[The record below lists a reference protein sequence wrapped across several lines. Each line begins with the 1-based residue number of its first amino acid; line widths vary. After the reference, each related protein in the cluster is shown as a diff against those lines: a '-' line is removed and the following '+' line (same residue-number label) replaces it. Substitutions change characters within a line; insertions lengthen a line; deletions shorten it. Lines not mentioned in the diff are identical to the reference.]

1 MSRTL
6 QRHEA
11 HRSRAANVPR
21 CKTARQD
28 HENYILS
35 LMLNRR
41 VCHQCPT
48 LDVAIANA
56 VGPPA

>member
-1 MSRTL
+1 MRLTL

-11 HRSRAANVPR
+11 HRWRAANMPR

-28 HENYILS
+28 HENYMLS
-35 LMLNRR
+35 LMLYRR

-48 LDVAIANA
+48 LDVAIANV